1 MFGKTEQWNRIV
13 SSDIRPVYT
22 DTKGDATVDFQ
33 MLVLGQL
40 YMYLEKNNY
49 DPLPH
54 TVYNNQL

>member
-13 SSDIRPVYT
+13 SSDNRPVYT